1 MMEHRL
7 DNRVQ
12 APLSVTIHM
21 DNGDALQTRAN
32 NLSRGGVCV
41 EVDAAWDIR
50 EKKLVLV
57 EFMEETLPAKI
68 PALVIEATGIKACLM
83 FIEHSP
89 ELHSFLS
96 KLNK

>member
-12 APLSVTIHM
+12 APLNVTIHM
-21 DNGDALQTRAN
+21 DNGDTLQTRAN

-41 EVDAAWDIR
+41 EVDTAWGIR

-57 EFMEETLPAKI
+57 EFMEETLPTKI
-68 PALVIEATGIKACLM
+68 PALVIETTGITACLM

-96 KLNK
+96 HINK